1 MKAQISHSTI
11 KFLLVLMF
19 YLVGVLFYE
28 LIAKVFDFTYTD
40 EILASLIFVYFLF
53 YGNKREKEFY
63 VCLAFFFFYLAY
75 SLLFPHNIKRA
86 IASDFIMQIKP
97 YIVFYGVLALRI
109 TLSARQKK
117 VLRNLCVVVSLF
129 LLFPAGLLGVDR
141 WQSDFFGHY
150 SRFATAC
157 VVTGMLY
164 YYSSSRDSKAV
175 LITFLIWGLSIF
187 SLRSKAFGFCAM
199 SLCLFLLWRDANN
212 LKRIFSFKN
221 VVLVSVLIGVVF
233 FAAWEKISYYFI
245 VGAEDATNLM
255 ARPMLYFGA
264 VEILKDYPIFGTGFG
279 SYATYASEV
288 YWSPL
293 YMQYKL
299 VYFSYDIM
307 MRQYISDVWFPALA
321 EVGLVGI
328 VFFLVFW
335 YRRLT
340 EANAISQQTGDIS
353 IFRMTILI
361 TVFFFM
367 ESVADSTITHNRG
380 AMVFLLLAMFIN
392 EGRRNSETKELN
404 LKKEE

>member
-1 MKAQISHSTI
+1 
-11 KFLLVLMF
+11 MF

-245 VGAEDATNLM
+245 VGTEDATNLM